1 MTPNHSQNYHNKEQD
16 RRLSKMEGHIEV
28 INGELGD
35 VKTKLA
41 KVSTDVSWLKKT
53 YWIVVSASVGAL
65 IAGLINI
72 LIRF

>member
-1 MTPNHSQNYHNKEQD
+1 
-16 RRLSKMEGHIEV
+16 MEGHIEV